1 MRRTA
6 PWGREYVHRM
16 TRSSPSARRG
26 LLGKALSLV
35 SLVALTLS
43 FNGLPFAPTASAAS
57 LVTDFRQASNNTGA
71 GLGVV
76 TWINSIIQ
84 SSNSVYHEGMGVPQR
99 VLFTNVPAASGGIHS
114 LTFSHQ
120 FTKGGVHAYDFLVS
134 WAAAQKAAELANTAY
149 DPDLF
154 SQTCGENIGPPGT
167 LQATCTALLGQ
178 NHISIPVPN
187 DTFTS
192 WAGGSVNTK
201 EAAFDTRIGMS
212 DATARSIDV
221 YANAPI
227 SAGSVA
233 LTHNVS
239 SGGDSGDSDV
249 DYVLQW
255 TSTATQYLI
264 QFAGHLAVSG
274 NAGTNPEA
282 WTPTTGSS
290 QISGGPYHFH
300 IYTLDGA
307 SLGAQ
312 DNQIK
317 GADILNVPNTPS
329 VSTTMSAT
337 SPIAI
342 GTSVHDSAT
351 ISGATSTAGGT
362 ISYGLYSNNTCTTLV
377 QDLTPTINTV
387 TAGVAPDS
395 NSYQFTSAGTWYF
408 QATYSGDANNTGPV
422 SSACTSETMV
432 VSPNTP
438 SVSTTMSATSPIA
451 IGTSVHD
458 SATISGATSTAGG
471 TISYG
476 LYSNNTCTTLVQ
488 DLTPTI
494 NTVTA
499 GVAPDSNSYQ
509 FTSAGTWYFQATY
522 SGDAN
527 NTGPVSSACTSET
540 MVVSPN
546 TPSVSTTMSAT
557 SPIAIGT
564 SVHDSATISGATST
578 AGGTISYGLYSNNTC
593 TTLVQD
599 LTPTINT
606 VTAGVAPDSN
616 SYQFTSAGTWYFQA
630 TYSGDANNTGPVSSA
645 CTSET
650 MVVSPN
656 TPSVSTTMSATS
668 PIAIGTS
675 VHDSATISGATS
687 TAGGTISYGL
697 YSNNTC
703 TTLVQDLTPTINTV
717 TAGVAPDSNSYQFTS
732 AGTWYF
738 QATYSGDANNTGP
751 VSSACTSETMVVSP
765 NTPSVSTTMSATS
778 PIAIGTSVHDS
789 ATISGATSTAGG
801 TISYGLYSN
810 NTCTTLVQDLTPTIN
825 TVTAGVAPDSN
836 SYQFTSA
843 GTWYFQA
850 TYSGDANNTGPVSSA
865 CTSETMVVS
874 PNTPT
879 IDTTPNPSTGAVGA
893 VLNDSATLADGSNPK
908 GTITF
913 NLYGPGDTTCAG
925 PVLFTQDVT
934 VSGNNVYSTSVG
946 YTTTAPGTFHWTASY
961 VSSDANNTNVA
972 SGCAD
977 EPVVISGGNFGY
989 TPGFWQS
996 KNGHDL
1002 INQYTLL
1009 PVPLGQQGP
1018 GLRYFNVQTIA
1029 QSDKILPPP
1038 NGCTTS
1044 IFNCRVTGL
1053 SQDLNQGTFE
1063 NLAMQTLAL
1072 AYNIE
1077 YFGDVG
1083 TVFGTQTLGQ
1093 LGATPALGLTSSST
1107 VQDVLDLANQFIAN
1121 SASGG
1126 STTQAQATAMISL
1139 ISYIDSI

>member
-1 MRRTA
+1 MS
-6 PWGREYVHRM
+6 H
-16 TRSSPSARRG
+16 SARGRR
-26 LLGKALSLV
+26 LLNKAFSVV

-43 FNGLPFAPTASAAS
+43 FNGVLFAPAASAAS

-84 SSNSVYHEGMGVPQR
+84 SSNSVYYEGMGVPQR
-99 VLFTNVPAASGGIHS
+99 VLFTNVPAAPSDIHS

-134 WAAAQKAAELANTAY
+134 WAAAQEAAHLANTAY

-167 LQATCTALLGQ
+167 LQATCTALLGM
-178 NHISIPVPN
+178 HHLSIPVPS

-201 EAAFDTRIGMS
+201 ETAFDTRVGMS

-227 SAGSVA
+227 SAGSVTF
-233 LTHNVS
+233 THNVP
-239 SGGDSGDSDV
+239 SGGDTGDSDV
-249 DYVLQW
+249 DYVLNW

-317 GADILNVPNTPS
+317 GADILFVPNTPS
-329 VSTTMSAT
+329 VSTTMSET

-351 ISGATSTAGGT
+351 ITGATSDAGGT
-362 ISYGLYSNNTCTTLV
+362 ISYGLYSDNTCSTLV
-377 QDLTPTINTV
+377 QDLTPATATV
-387 TAGVAPDS
+387 VNGVAPDS
-395 NSYQFTSAGTWYF
+395 TSYTFNSAGTWYF

-422 SSACTSETMV
+422 SSS
-432 VSPNTP
+432 
-438 SVSTTMSATSPIA
+438 
-451 IGTSVHD
+451 
-458 SATISGATSTAGG
+458 
-471 TISYG
+471 
-476 LYSNNTCTTLVQ
+476 
-488 DLTPTI
+488 
-494 NTVTA
+494 
-499 GVAPDSNSYQ
+499 
-509 FTSAGTWYFQATY
+509 
-522 SGDAN
+522 
-527 NTGPVSSACTSET
+527 
-540 MVVSPN
+540 
-546 TPSVSTTMSAT
+546 
-557 SPIAIGT
+557 
-564 SVHDSATISGATST
+564 
-578 AGGTISYGLYSNNTC
+578 
-593 TTLVQD
+593 
-599 LTPTINT
+599 
-606 VTAGVAPDSN
+606 
-616 SYQFTSAGTWYFQA
+616 
-630 TYSGDANNTGPVSSA
+630 
-645 CTSET
+645 
-650 MVVSPN
+650 
-656 TPSVSTTMSATS
+656 
-668 PIAIGTS
+668 
-675 VHDSATISGATS
+675 
-687 TAGGTISYGL
+687 
-697 YSNNTC
+697 
-703 TTLVQDLTPTINTV
+703 
-717 TAGVAPDSNSYQFTS
+717 
-732 AGTWYF
+732 
-738 QATYSGDANNTGP
+738 
-751 VSSACTSETMVVSP
+751 
-765 NTPSVSTTMSATS
+765 
-778 PIAIGTSVHDS
+778 
-789 ATISGATSTAGG
+789 
-801 TISYGLYSN
+801 
-810 NTCTTLVQDLTPTIN
+810 
-825 TVTAGVAPDSN
+825 
-836 SYQFTSA
+836 
-843 GTWYFQA
+843 
-850 TYSGDANNTGPVSSA
+850 

-879 IDTTPNPSTGAVGA
+879 INTTPNPSTGAVGA
-893 VLNDSATLADGSNPK
+893 VLNDSATLANGNNPQ

-913 NLYGPGDTTCAG
+913 NLYGPGDATCAG

-934 VSGNNVYSTSVG
+934 VSGNNVYATTVG

-989 TPGFWQS
+989 TPGFWQN
-996 KNGHDL
+996 KNGHNL
-1002 INQYTLL
+1002 IDQYTLL
-1009 PVPLGQQGP
+1009 PVLLGQQGT
-1018 GLRYFNVQTIA
+1018 GLRSFNVETIV

-1038 NGCTTS
+1038 NGCATS
-1044 IFNCRVTGL
+1044 IFNCKVTGL
-1053 SQDLNQGTFE
+1053 SQDLSQGTFE

-1093 LGATPALGLTSSST
+1093 LGATSALGLTSSST
-1107 VQDVLDLANQFIAN
+1107 VQDVLDLANQLIAN

-1126 STTQAQATAMISL
+1126 STTQAQASAMINL